1 MVRRSQS
8 CLRRVNANGQ
18 RWYVVQTRARSEETA
33 RFNLEAQGFEVFL
46 PRTLRTVLHARR
58 RRTAMNALFPG
69 YLFVRLD
76 LERERWRSING
87 TIGVVQVVM
96 GSSLPLP
103 VPDGVVESILTYVD
117 AEGIARLDRD
127 LAQGQTV
134 RVTLGP
140 FTESI
145 GPLMRLDP
153 NERAR
158 VLLEIMGRAVEI
170 TLPRRALEAV

>member
-1 MVRRSQS
+1 MSGPLS
-8 CLRRVNANGQ
+8 GLLRANAGGQ
-18 RWYVVQTRARSEETA
+18 RWYVAQTRVRSEETA

-46 PRTLRTVLHARR
+46 PRTQRTVMHARKRQTVLH
-58 RRTAMNALFPG
+58 ALFPG

-87 TIGVVQVVM
+87 TIGVVQVVT
-96 GSSLPLP
+96 GSSLPLA
-103 VPDGVVESILTYVD
+103 VPDGVVETILTYVD
-117 AEGIARLDRD
+117 ADGIARLDRD
-127 LAQGQTV
+127 LSQGQTV
-134 RVTLGP
+134 RVKLGP

-170 TLPRRALEAV
+170 NLPRRALEAV

>member
-1 MVRRSQS
+1 MSGALS
-8 CLRRVNANGQ
+8 GLLRANAGGQ

-46 PRTLRTVLHARR
+46 PRTLRTVLHARK
-58 RRTAMNALFPG
+58 RRTALNALFPG

-87 TIGVVQVVM
+87 TIGVVQMVM
-96 GSSLPLP
+96 GSNRPLA
-103 VPDGVVESILTYVD
+103 VPDGVVETILTYVD
-117 AEGIARLDRD
+117 ADGIARLDRD
-127 LAQGQTV
+127 LSQGQTV
-134 RVTLGP
+134 RVKLGP

-170 TLPRRALEAV
+170 NLPRQALEAV

>member
-1 MVRRSQS
+1 MSRALSSLLQ
-8 CLRRVNANGQ
+8 ANMRGQ

-33 RFNLEAQGFEVFL
+33 RFNLENQGFEVFL
-46 PRTLRTVLHARR
+46 PRTLRTVLHARK
-58 RRTAMNALFPG
+58 RRTAFHALFPG

-96 GSSLPLP
+96 GSNLPLP
-103 VPDGVVESILTYVD
+103 VPEGVVETILTYVD
-117 AEGIARLDRD
+117 AEGVARLDRD

-170 TLPRRALEAV
+170 NLPRRALEAV